1 MSETG
6 ARWQRMMEETETEQ
20 FRAQLLRLKEELRD
34 MEESSRDATKPVEL
48 DQASVGR
55 LSRMDAMQSQQM
67 AQELARRRQ
76 QQLVKIEGALR
87 RIESGDYGY
96 CAVCDEEIDLRRL
109 ALDPTSTRC
118 VKCVD
123 K

>member
-1 MSETG
+1 
-6 ARWQRMMEETETEQ
+6 MMEETETEQ

>member
-1 MSETG
+1 MDES
-6 ARWQRMMEETETEQ
+6 QLQQ
-20 FRAQLLRLKEELRD
+20 FKAQLLKLKADLLD
-34 MEESSRDATKPVEL
+34 DAEVSKDAAKAVEL

-67 AQELARRRQ
+67 AQELSRRRQ

-87 RIESGDYGY
+87 HIEAGDYGY
-96 CAVCDEEIDLRRL
+96 CAVCDEEIDPRRL
-109 ALDPTSTRC
+109 ALDPSATRC
-118 VKCVD
+118 VKCAD

>member
-1 MSETG
+1 MDD
-6 ARWQRMMEETETEQ
+6 TEIEK
-20 FRAQLLRLKEELRD
+20 FRTQLLRLRSELQGLEETSKE
-34 MEESSRDATKPVEL
+34 ATKPVEL

-76 QQLVKIEGALR
+76 QQLVRIEGALR

-96 CAVCDEEIDLRRL
+96 CSVCDEEIDVRRL
-109 ALDPTSTRC
+109 TLDPTNTRC
-118 VKCVD
+118 VK
-123 K
+123 

>member
-1 MSETG
+1 
-6 ARWQRMMEETETEQ
+6 MEDAEIEK
-20 FRAQLLRLKEELRD
+20 FRTQLLRLRSELEGLEETSKE
-34 MEESSRDATKPVEL
+34 ATKPVEL

-76 QQLVKIEGALR
+76 QQLARIEGALR

-96 CAVCDEEIDLRRL
+96 CSVCDEEIDVRRL
-109 ALDPTSTRC
+109 TLDPTNTRC
-118 VKCVD
+118 VKCAD
-123 K
+123 Q